1 MILPG
6 GGRMTDGRS
15 HIAASATRSAR
26 TVRRW
31 ATVLSIAGLMAG
43 TGLASVAPA
52 SASQSQDEQAR
63 PAAPDNVHS
72 LLGSYMA
79 GRFARGAYD
88 QVAAAK
94 FYQHALE
101 RDPANDALL
110 KQAFLAEISI
120 GNWERTTTLADQ
132 VHKVEPAN
140 RLARLFLG
148 VKEFRAGAFDA
159 ADAHFKAASS
169 GPVGELTGAL
179 ARAWTQTAKGDHK
192 TASDLLDG
200 MKQVDWAQHYQRYH
214 RALIADTT
222 GRRSVARQ
230 NYERM
235 FEADSRS
242 LRPVLAYA
250 AHAVQSGAPDVARR
264 VLARHM
270 EATPP
275 AHPLARAMAN
285 DVAANRSV
293 PLIVGTAA
301 EGLAEV
307 FYGLGEV
314 LASEGGIDI
323 GTIYLQI
330 ALLLRGD
337 ATLALAAL
345 ANVHET
351 TKQFDLAIATY
362 DRIPRNNPLTSNIE
376 IRKAFN
382 LNQLEKVDE
391 AKELLERQAKVD
403 PSDMRPLDALGNIMR
418 ARKRFE
424 EAVVYYG
431 RAIKLIDKPGKSNW
445 NQYYSRGVSY
455 ERLKN
460 WPAAEADL
468 VKALEL
474 SPDQPL
480 ILNYLGYSWV
490 DQGKNL
496 KLAMGYITKAVKLK
510 PDDGYF
516 VDSLGWAHYRLGE
529 FKQAATHLERAVE
542 LRPEDPTINDHLGDA
557 LWRVGRTLEA
567 RFQWDQALILK
578 PEPEE
583 IDKIRRKIAEGL
595 PTLKGAAPIASK
607 KRREAKKPEPR
618 QKRADQID
626 PARPYQ

>member
-1 MILPG
+1 MNLRG
-6 GGRMTDGRS
+6 GTRTALKL
-15 HIAASATRSAR
+15 AAFTLAGALLAHAAAAR
-26 TVRRW
+26 
-31 ATVLSIAGLMAG
+31 
-43 TGLASVAPA
+43 
-52 SASQSQDEQAR
+52 ASQATETPAAKTTDSEQA
-63 PAAPDNVHS
+63 NS

-88 QVAAAK
+88 QAAAAK
-94 FYQHALE
+94 FYQNALE
-101 RDPANDALL
+101 REPGNEALI
-110 KQAFLAEISI
+110 KQAFLSEISI
-120 GNWERTTTLADQ
+120 GNWDRTTALADQ
-132 VHKVEPAN
+132 VLKVEPGN
-140 RLARLFLG
+140 RLARLYVG
-148 VKEFRAGAFDA
+148 VHAFRGGAFDL
-159 ADAHFKAASS
+159 ADEHFKSASA
-169 GPVGELTGAL
+169 GPVGELTGTL
-179 ARAWTQTAKGDHK
+179 ARAWVQTAKGDHK
-192 TASDLLDG
+192 SASDLLDG

-214 RALIADTT
+214 RALIADAT
-222 GRRSVARQ
+222 GKRAIARQ
-230 NYERM
+230 NYEKM
-235 FEADSRS
+235 FETDQRS

-250 AHAVQSGAPDVARR
+250 AHAVQSGAADVARK
-264 VLARHM
+264 VLAKHM
-270 EATPP
+270 EVTPP
-275 AHPLARAMAN
+275 AHPLAKAMAS

-293 PLIVGTAA
+293 PLIAA
-301 EGLAEV
+301 TPSEGLSEV

-330 ALLLRGD
+330 ALQLRPD
-337 ATLALAAL
+337 STLALAAL
-345 ANVHET
+345 ANVYET
-351 TKQFDLAIATY
+351 TKQFDLAITTY
-362 DRIPRNNPLTSNIE
+362 DRIPATSPLNSNIE

-382 LNQLEKVDE
+382 LNQLDKVDE
-391 AKELLERQAKVD
+391 AKSLLERQAKAG

-431 RAIKLIDKPGKSNW
+431 RAIKLIDKPTKANW

-468 VKALEL
+468 VRSLEL
-474 SPDQPL
+474 SPDQPI

-496 KLAMGYITKAVKLK
+496 KQAMGYITKAVKLK

-516 VDSLGWAHYRLGE
+516 VDSLGWAFFRLGDY
-529 FKQAATHLERAVE
+529 KQAANYLERAVE

-557 LWRVGRTLEA
+557 LWRVGRTQEA

-583 IDKIRRKIAEGL
+583 VDKIRRKVAEGL
-595 PTLKGAAPIASK
+595 PSIKAAAPAPSK
-607 KRREAKKPEPR
+607 KRREATKPVPR
-618 QKRADQID
+618 QKRADQTD
-626 PARPYQ
+626 QVRPSPQ